1 MVDSSREGFGKRAT
15 VQVNTEGLSYHIAI
29 ALMRLALVLALLGGV
44 WSVYRRLPVDEYA
57 ASEAVSSH
65 STVLSIELR
74 LAPEDAG
81 GAPLS
86 VPVELYP
93 VDIAAVRREYAS
105 DPRPGVRFD
114 DFLKRRMR
122 GRTPLEAQL
131 DQQGQATVSVTPGKW
146 WIHAV
151 LAGQHNVEWRLPV
164 TVYGRRQTVQLTSE
178 NVYART
184 KTF

>member
-1 MVDSSREGFGKRAT
+1 MAT
-15 VQVNTEGLSYHIAI
+15 GVL
-29 ALMRLALVLALLGGV
+29 RLALVLALVGAG
-44 WSVYRRLPVDEYA
+44 WSVYRRLPVDDSA
-57 ASEAVSSH
+57 FGGTGSANA
-65 STVLSIELR
+65 TALSIQL
-74 LAPEDAG
+74 LPSPEDAG
-81 GAPLS
+81 AALS

-105 DPRPGVRFD
+105 EPRPGERFD

-122 GRTPLEAQL
+122 GRAPVEARL
-131 DQQGQATVSVTPGKW
+131 DQQGQAIVNITPGKW

-164 TVYGRRQTVQLTSE
+164 NVYGRRQAIQLTSE
-178 NVYART
+178 NAYART